1 MRDTGDMAQKHAPVA
16 YQFHRRAVTG
26 MDRTWIGFLKVVV
39 NQQRS
44 ASAQP
49 CQDTACAEPLM
60 AGGR

>member
-49 CQDTACAEPLM
+49 C
-60 AGGR
+60 